1 MEKPFKG
8 RVTRNAAVLF
18 ERGAAY
24 DEIVSSIMTLHPD
37 DWFSEGQA
45 AVQKE
50 QSQTRKSA
58 ELLLEKFVQAFEAAS
73 KAQLA
78 YSELLRGGHSLEPDT
93 YAFIVFK
100 TWTLANILS
109 EKVCLEFSD
118 LKRLADSP
126 FSLVLLRISRL
137 KSQTEATIRAT
148 PRFASGSMSWPRIRR
163 EFWRMLLFFALKL
176 ICLIWRMMSTCGK
189 PWSQWLTTLGMTT
202 RNFAGFI
209 RSIKLSPYYL

>member
-24 DEIVSSIMTLHPD
+24 DEIVSSIMPLHPD

-93 YAFIVFK
+93 YAFMVFK
-100 TWTLANILS
+100 TWTLAKILS
-109 EKVCLEFSD
+109 EKV
-118 LKRLADSP
+118 
-126 FSLVLLRISRL
+126 
-137 KSQTEATIRAT
+137 
-148 PRFASGSMSWPRIRR
+148 RF
-163 EFWRMLLFFALKL
+163 EY
-176 ICLIWRMMSTCGK
+176 CG
-189 PWSQWLTTLGMTT
+189 
-202 RNFAGFI
+202 
-209 RSIKLSPYYL
+209 